1 LIYALDI
8 TTLGCFFRG
17 EGGVASRLL
26 ATPPREIAVPSVVVF
41 ELEVG
46 IARSNQPKKRRGQ
59 LDALL
64 ALVTVLPFDHAAAR
78 CAAEL
83 DASLSAAGTP
93 MGPMDMMIAGSALA
107 RHAMLVTHNVR
118 EFRRVKG
125 LRIED
130 WY

>member
-1 LIYALDI
+1 
-8 TTLGCFFRG
+8 
-17 EGGVASRLL
+17 
-26 ATPPREIAVPSVVVF
+26 VVF

-83 DASLSAAGTP
+83 DAALAAAGTP
-93 MGPMDMMIAGSALA
+93 IGPMDTLIAGSAVA
-107 RHAMLVTHNVR
+107 RRATLVTHNVR

-125 LRIED
+125 LKIED

>member
-1 LIYALDI
+1 MYALD
-8 TTLGCFFRG
+8 TNTLVYFFRG

-26 ATPPREIAVPSVVVF
+26 AAPPRDIAVPSVVVF

-46 IARSNQPKKRRGQ
+46 IARSNQPKKCRGQ
-59 LDALL
+59 FDAFL

-83 DASLSAAGTP
+83 DAALSDAGTP
-93 MGPMDMMIAGSALA
+93 IGRMETLIAGSAVA
-107 RHAMLVTHNVR
+107 RHATLVTHNVR

-125 LRIED
+125 LKIED

>member
-1 LIYALDI
+1 MYALD
-8 TTLGCFFRG
+8 TNTLVYFFRG

-26 ATPPREIAVPSVVVF
+26 AAPPRDIAVPSVVVF

-83 DASLSAAGTP
+83 DAALAAAGTP
-93 MGPMDMMIAGSALA
+93 IGPMDTLIAGSAVA
-107 RHAMLVTHNVR
+107 RRATLVTHNVR

-125 LRIED
+125 LKIED

>member
-1 LIYALDI
+1 VYALD
-8 TTLGCFFRG
+8 TNTLIYFFRG
-17 EGGVASRLL
+17 EGNVASRLL
-26 ATPPREIAVPSVVVF
+26 AMPPREIAVPAVVVF

-46 IARSNQPKKRRGQ
+46 IAKSHQPRKRRGQ

-83 DASLSAAGTP
+83 DAALSAAGTP
-93 MGPMDMMIAGSALA
+93 IGPMDTLIAGSALA
-107 RHAMLVTHNVR
+107 RRATLVTRNVR

-125 LRIED
+125 LKIED

>member
-1 LIYALDI
+1 MYALD
-8 TTLGCFFRG
+8 TNTLVYFFRG

-26 ATPPREIAVPSVVVF
+26 STPPRDIAVPSVVVF

-64 ALVTVLPFDHAAAR
+64 ALVTVLPFDRAAAR

-83 DASLSAAGTP
+83 DAALSAAGISI
-93 MGPMDMMIAGSALA
+93 GPMHTLIAGSALA
-107 RHAMLVTHNVR
+107 RHATLVTHNVR

-125 LRIED
+125 LKVED

>member
-1 LIYALDI
+1 VYALD
-8 TTLGCFFRG
+8 TNTLIYFFRG
-17 EGGVASRLL
+17 EGRVGPRLL
-26 ATPPREIAVPSVVVF
+26 ATPPREIAVPAVVVF

-46 IARSNQPKKRRGQ
+46 VARSTQPKKRRGQ

-83 DASLSAAGTP
+83 NAALSAAGTP
-93 MGPMDMMIAGSALA
+93 IGPMDTLIAGSAVA
-107 RHAMLVTHNVR
+107 HHATLVTHNVR

-125 LRIED
+125 LKIED